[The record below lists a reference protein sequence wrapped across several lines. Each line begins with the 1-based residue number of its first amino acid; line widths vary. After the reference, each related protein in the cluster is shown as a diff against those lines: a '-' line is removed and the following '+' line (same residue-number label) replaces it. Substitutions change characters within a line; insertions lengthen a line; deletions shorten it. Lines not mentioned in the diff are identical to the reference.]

1 MNNMKKYLMMFAA
14 LVATTVGFTA
24 CSSEE
29 ELANAEQGQE
39 QERGVV
45 KTEFSI
51 SFPQKIGGTTRMSA
65 STIQDAGQTFRGIRD
80 IELYPFKIDSS
91 AVINA
96 AACTDGLEL
105 STPIILNGGTTAKS
119 GPSSTKDY
127 AISGG
132 ETALYAN
139 TNSHLYQ
146 NVDIPIGTKSFIF
159 YGLADYTETSNV
171 PAEYGS
177 LIKTAATKLENVTFS
192 PEVRYKIGT
201 VDASGDSI
209 AAYLTSIAKSKFT
222 GTTGDSLWSETPNV
236 ALRALYENLKSMK
249 AGSFN
254 NMKAAVQKLYK
265 ELKKENSSDASITKK
280 MKQAIMKSIT
290 ATEYGVTADSDG
302 NLTFTKMK
310 SNSYPRNIG
319 LPDGAAYINWQ
330 LKSNS
335 TTEYEFKAL
344 FNNGNTG
351 LNTAPLNSY
360 VYPAALYYYVL
371 SNIKTSKV
379 SKASFYE
386 DYATPSSGK
395 TWKDITDQY
404 TNEIGYD
411 NTEVGRETRSI
422 AILHPVQY
430 AVGRLDVT
438 VHAQSATLLDSKS
451 GHSITL
457 GGTSFP
463 VTGILVHGQK
473 PVDYKFQQKPDE
485 SNIYTVYDTVYYQ
498 NNSAKNI
505 YLTNGTSNRIHTLVL
520 ETKEAGATTGQT
532 DVVAKIAVE
541 FLNNTTDTIYGYNGQ
556 LIYPQC
562 RFYLIGTLD
571 PALNDGQ
578 EITGHTNTKD
588 ANGNLI
594 KKAFMQDYT
603 TTANLKIASL
613 RNAYNTLPDL
623 ALPQLEMGLSIDL
636 SWKTGI
642 SQDINI
648 E

>member
-1 MNNMKKYLMMFAA
+1 MNKMKKNFLMFVA
-14 LVATTVGFTA
+14 LVAATLGFTA
-24 CSSEE
+24 CSSEDD
-29 ELANAEQGQE
+29 LASAEQGQE

-51 SFPQKIGGTTRMSA
+51 SFPQKVGGTTRMTA
-65 STIQDAGQTFRGIRD
+65 STIQDAGQPFRGIRD
-80 IELYPFKIDSS
+80 IELYPFKDDSTN
-91 AVINA
+91 VITTA
-96 AACTDGLEL
+96 ASTDGLEL
-105 STPIILNGGTTAKS
+105 PTPIILFGGTTSES
-119 GPSSTKDY
+119 GPSSDKDY

-132 ETALYAN
+132 SKALYAN

-159 YGLADYTETSNV
+159 YGVADYSETSNV

-177 LIKTAATKLENVTFS
+177 LIKTSATKLENVKFS
-192 PEVRYKIGT
+192 PEVIYKTGA

-209 AAYLTSIAKSKFT
+209 AAYLTSIAESKFT
-222 GTTGDSLWSETPNV
+222 GSTGDSLWSETPSV
-236 ALRALYENLKSMK
+236 ALKALYNNLITMK

-265 ELKKENSSDASITKK
+265 ELKKESSGDASTTKK
-280 MKQAIMKSIT
+280 MKQAIMASIT
-290 ATEYGVTADSDG
+290 ANKYGVSADGEG

-319 LPDGAAYINWQ
+319 LPDGAAYIVWQ
-330 LKSNS
+330 KKSSNS
-335 TTEYEFKAL
+335 TDYEFKAL
-344 FNNGNTG
+344 IDNGNTG
-351 LNTAPLNSY
+351 LNTASLNSY

-379 SKASFYE
+379 SKASYYSE
-386 DYATPSSGK
+386 YASISGK

-404 TNEIGYD
+404 TTETGYD
-411 NTEVGRETRSI
+411 NTKVSSETRSI
-422 AILHPVQY
+422 AILHPIQY

-438 VHAQSATLLDSKS
+438 VRAASSTLSDNKS

-473 PVDYKFQQKPDE
+473 PVDYKFQQLTGDPV
-485 SNIYTVYDTVYYQ
+485 YTVYDSVYYQ
-498 NNSAKNI
+498 KNSAQNI
-505 YLTNGTSNRIHTLVL
+505 YLTTGASNPIHTLVL
-520 ETKEAGATTGQT
+520 ETKEAGATTG
-532 DVVAKIAVE
+532 DASVVAKIAVE
-541 FLNNTTDTIYGYNGQ
+541 FLNNTNDTIYGHNGE

-562 RFYLIGTLD
+562 KFYLTGTLD

-578 EITGHTNTKD
+578 EVTGHTNYKD
-588 ANGNLI
+588 ANNNLI

-603 TTANLKIASL
+603 TTANLKISSL
-613 RNAYNTLPDL
+613 MNAYNTLPDL
-623 ALPQLEMGLSIDL
+623 ALPQMEMGLSVDL
-636 SWKTGI
+636 NWKTGI
-642 SQDINI
+642 SQNINI